1 MAFERRKSKEV
12 RIGNLTIGGNS
23 PIAVQSMLNI
33 PAHDIEGSVKQA
45 KALEKSRMPD
55 NPRRNTRYG
64 CGEAHPGSQTRQ

>member
-33 PAHDIEGSVKQA
+33 PAHDRGS
-45 KALEKSRMPD
+45 KSADSRGY
-55 NPRRNTRYG
+55 TF
-64 CGEAHPGSQTRQ
+64 

>member
-45 KALEKSRMPD
+45 KTLEKPD
-55 NPRRNTRYG
+55 AR
-64 CGEAHPGSQTRQ
+64 

>member
-33 PAHDIEGSVKQA
+33 PAHDIEGSVRKA
-45 KALEKSRMPD
+45 KDLEK
-55 NPRRNTRYG
+55 
-64 CGEAHPGSQTRQ
+64 A